1 MQIKPVIAAAGV
13 IASMLLNLSAIAAGA
28 PKPSGDAMNYD
39 GQVASTGEI
48 FILQAMAEDEADA
61 KTGKA
66 LEAKAEEQRMQKSGK
81 PAPTVSVR
89 NTRPKTDHHK
99 DARACLDARN
109 NEAIIKCAGK
119 YR

>member
-13 IASMLLNLSAIAAGA
+13 IASMLLNFTAIAAGA

-99 DARACLDARN
+99 DARACLDAHN

-119 YR
+119 YH